1 MKYILKRE
9 TSTNNPPAA
18 DQLDIGELAIN
29 AKTGILY
36 SKRSDGKVVKFMSVA
51 IDDCNPGS
59 DISSFAPVISH
70 EDLSTF
76 CCNGDVLTI
85 TINNLLASND
95 YTFRITDTITGSL
108 VYFDFLSNSFSL
120 VEGTLFPADSSTRT
134 VSISTYIF
142 ESQKNALIKFS
153 VLKNSVVMAETMIPI
168 ACASCGETTTTTT

>member
-18 DQLDIGELAIN
+18 DQLEIGELAIN

-85 TINNLLASND
+85 TINNLLANND
-95 YTFRITDTITGSL
+95 YTFRITDTITDSL

-120 VEGTLFPADSSTRT
+120 V
-134 VSISTYIF
+134 
-142 ESQKNALIKFS
+142 
-153 VLKNSVVMAETMIPI
+153 
-168 ACASCGETTTTTT
+168 